1 MLVRSSF
8 ALAAAA
14 LAALGVGC
22 ATTTPAIP
30 RPVTEPVVDQPGSDL
45 VRYRDATVEI
55 VLDTGF
61 ADGNLGADWLVLNAA
76 FSGMTGAATAIGRD
90 RVSVRAPDGTTIP
103 LPSYREFRAAFDD
116 LAAIKRRA
124 ALASQP
130 LDFTRGG
137 RRSCG
142 INFMPDPGSGVTA
155 NTVLH
160 VSKNEL
166 CVGLLYFPIPG
177 GVQPGTWRFVV
188 DFEESRAVVPFTL
201 GAP

>member
-1 MLVRSSF
+1 MSIRATL
-8 ALAAAA
+8 ALAT
-14 LAALGVGC
+14 LTVTILGAGC
-22 ATTTPAIP
+22 GTTTPAIS
-30 RPVTEPVVDQPGSDL
+30 RPVTEPVIDQPGSDL

-61 ADGNLGADWLVLNAA
+61 AKDNLGADWLVLNAA
-76 FSGMTGAATAIGRD
+76 FSGMTGAATAIDRD
-90 RVSVRAPDGTTIP
+90 RVSVRTPDGTTIP

-116 LAAIKRRA
+116 LAAVQRRA
-124 ALASQP
+124 ALASDP

-137 RRSCG
+137 RRPCTIS
-142 INFMPDPGSGVTA
+142 FMPTPGAPVAA

-160 VSKNEL
+160 VTKNEL

-177 GVQPGTWRFVV
+177 GVQAGTWRFVV

-201 GAP
+201 GAQ